1 MMSLATAAR
10 AVSLST
16 TARCDGLDYDR
27 LFVHPATDHDL
38 RPASCAM
45 PDEDV
50 CRLLVA
56 RICRVP
62 FDVIRSLAP
71 ADETRV
77 LDAVEP
83 MLRLANQRG
92 A

>member
-1 MMSLATAAR
+1 MLSLATSAR

-16 TARCDGLDYDR
+16 TVRCDGLDYDR
-27 LFVHPATDHDL
+27 LFVHRPTDHDL
-38 RPASCAM
+38 RPAPPAM
-45 PDEDV
+45 TDEDV
-50 CRLLVA
+50 CRLLIA

-62 FDVIRSLAP
+62 LDVIRSLAP

-83 MLRLANQRG
+83 MLRPAHQRR